1 MEPEL
6 IKNSNPGRIK
16 RFIKESSKNGLLI
29 ILAIILFAI
38 SYVAVATFTQ
48 NDNQGFFL
56 IDFNNNQDGIVSA
69 SETDLRQNIDVDIVA
84 GVAKLS
90 SGATSGFFT
99 TAEIRPA
106 SFTQWDYIR
115 VIAPVFSSIQ
125 NITGSL
131 YTCDATPVAIPGYQN
146 MQFAGTNLIV
156 SISSLSTTTYPC
168 IRVRVDMINQTGNDG
183 LSPILDSIRVS
194 WDPKPLF
201 LVSVSTPP
209 SIQAGGVYSATV
221 SYSNSYV
228 DATGVVVWMELPTY
242 LNGSITNYT
251 SAYNQNPQTSFS
263 SATAG
268 GLYTAGGLTINGV
281 NIPPNSVYWNL
292 GTVSAG
298 RAGTLVARINTSSGW
313 ENGMTLNHLGH
324 IQSTTGQ
331 EVVSDSSAS
340 IPGSQETELII
351 ASSPSPVLQ
360 KTVTGVA
367 NVNGVNYVVDALPL
381 TPIVTYT
388 LMLQNQ
394 SAPTGRET
402 IFNPVITDDI
412 SDILTKLTS
421 ICGIASPEDTRL
433 TINNNGSF
441 NGVTNEITWS
451 TTVGSFGSIPPGGS
465 ASVSYTVD
473 YTGCTTGVFNN
484 TAEATADN
492 FSSVSDSE
500 SVTVGV
506 DVNPV
511 GNFAKGDKIG
521 SSQSIIAGVDDN
533 KYTQQTYGDVFSYLL
548 YGQNTGAVA
557 LGGIVMADQIPS
569 SHNFISA
576 SLPSN
581 ITGGQIYYNINGAG
595 NSPTVPPAYSVTGSG
610 ITGAGWTT
618 VPPAVASDVKWVA
631 FYVPCLNSN
640 YFPSSPSNTT
650 CINQPTN
657 VTATITVQ
665 IRPSA
670 NVCSVAEIENTG
682 FFEINSASPNVSNSS
697 MIDLGPSLVSTDVEQ
712 THAGPSL
719 GVFSS
724 LSTASGPD
732 FLQVGNN
739 GTYTFTINNTGNDTA
754 QNTQLTIDIPKTSIN
769 GVTRYLNFVSATGG
783 NVTTIVD
790 PLFSQ
795 IGTVVIDLGTI
806 SSGNFKTA
814 TLTLNLQTGAL
825 NNSTFDVVGSVK
837 AEDDNDCRDLTAVV
851 SKETSIESSPSLQSF
866 KAADERVIPGGD
878 IIHYTINYR
887 NTGTSP
893 STNTYVVDRVPQRTV
908 FETAYTSGTDSSGTT
923 FNCTGCS
930 VYFSN
935 NVVNLPGSLTTA
947 DPITVSMINSYFT
960 IGQQISPGVWIP
972 QGYTPEEALWVA
984 WKVDDPS
991 FTPPIFPS
999 GGPTK
1004 RVGFTVRNDDNGFPA
1019 PLIPSPIGTL
1029 ISNSPAILA
1038 DGLPQAVDNQ
1048 VFTTILPDP
1057 GLYLDKVSDKE
1068 YVRAG
1073 ETFNWNIEYYNDSG
1087 NADTLVNFIDT
1098 LPPGVIV
1105 SNVFHQW
1112 NSVAVT
1118 NGAASGEVSI
1128 FSDPSLNISGNLLT
1142 FSPTS
1147 YKAGDLLKLE
1157 GGTLRL
1163 AMTVENTVASGEV
1176 LVNSIQGHFENPSG
1190 AYDVFDTDEVYVE
1203 NPDLWMSSKQPDIF
1217 DPFAGDTLN
1226 YTIIFS
1232 NEGPHDATNVVIT
1245 DTLDEGLCYAGPTN
1259 VITPGWTLGEP
1270 TITGDCNTGPST
1282 LTWNNVISTS
1292 GYPVGVIPG
1301 LSGNIIV
1308 RYNISVVSSIAPGTD
1323 LQNGACLQTDI
1334 IEDLVY
1340 DNCTGITVATPL
1352 PDPYVEKQVQSTVN
1366 PGANADY
1373 SIVYANDT
1381 KQPLTNSYIIDSLPD
1396 YNSDGK
1402 SDMKIISV
1410 NGTNGEQFYYHDG
1423 PLTGVTPTF
1432 DLSNP
1437 ISLGWQTS
1445 FSSDTNFIAIVT
1457 GPIVGNSPEFT
1468 ISITLEATDPQ
1479 TDLELP
1485 TGVSLTNTVE
1495 IFLPTGVTDQDYTN
1509 NTDAA
1514 TVITPG
1520 IDLWIEKTGNAEGG
1534 FPGVGP
1540 GDSMTYTV
1548 SFGNQGTVPACDV
1561 FITDV
1566 LSNTLDEATVI
1577 HNATTLSLSNIA
1589 GATIY
1594 PVDTS
1599 GNQIFSPVSINFSEN
1614 SDGDYSFDLGGSDVC
1629 LPPGSVGEFE
1639 VYAIV
1644 DSTLSDGATVSN
1656 TAVIGENSPDIEDI
1670 LTNNTD
1676 SSQTVVYRAD
1686 LSIQKSGVSKGPDN
1700 ILGTGDD
1707 STTQTSVGENVYY
1720 TLEYNNI
1727 GSAPAQNSII
1737 TETIPTGMCYI
1748 DGSITGYPG
1757 DATIEFS
1764 NDNAS
1769 TYTYSPTGPV
1779 DCSVTNFR
1787 IVFGSP
1793 IFPGNSVGE
1802 DATIGGL
1809 GTKTNLAQSGTAG
1822 DLILRLSNTV
1832 NPISFPAFRNYVY
1845 DYNEGN
1851 NVIDLN
1857 NDGLFDVVLEGREDG
1872 RIYRNTSVPGN
1883 VSFDMT
1889 NPNIQLRLG
1898 PIIFEDLDNDG
1909 FDDIIHSN
1917 PNYTNTE
1924 KPYIGRNISTPSTI
1938 DFNNYTTITS
1948 LPPSTSIQSVTDFN
1962 NDGLKDLLFKPNI
1975 GGGLPI
1981 IIKNTSSLG
1990 SVSVNIAVPTNLTG
2004 SLCSAPFQMV
2014 TKVEDFDN
2022 DGKIDILLNCQ
2033 DRFSYFRNITDVSS
2047 SANPIVFDTEQV
2059 IDTFIVTINKETEFV
2074 DFNNDGLNDIF
2085 QTGSSHSLDIF
2096 ENTSSGSIS
2105 FANPVSFYDDVN
2117 DFLPYGTYKIHD
2129 INEDGFLDVVY
2140 FGIKNGNTSLVFMEN
2155 TTSSN
2160 GSSITFAAPEVIE
2173 NISNGQV
2180 FDIQF
2185 ADIDLD
2191 GREDLVSQLQN
2202 FLSNNRAISVHRNTT
2217 SSGNISFAS
2226 SVLSPTSE
2234 NSNSSITI
2242 VDVDENGKLDFV
2254 ISGATDGTNNGT
2266 NSMVFENISIPG
2278 LIRFGDV
2285 ISLGLSRAYTSPVF
2299 KDLDNDGK
2307 KDLFIRS
2314 GFYEW
2319 FPETS
2324 SAFRNNSVPG
2334 IISFGDNINNGSY
2347 VIPVSMSGGGSW
2359 QRLQVSH
2366 EVPVG
2371 TDLEYTIY
2379 DDTCGGTPLVPTTSL
2394 PNQFIDISSLGSVS
2408 DVCLSI
2414 DFSTV
2419 SSSLSPILDGWQMT
2433 YLGGAGEQ
2441 ISYELQVENSSVV
2454 PVSFVNTVTIQ
2465 TDSDEITTDN
2475 NTDDY
2480 TFGVSQS
2487 DVEITKSV
2495 NLASADAG
2503 DTLIY
2508 TLNYT
2513 NNGPL
2518 DAHNVLIEDN
2528 LPAGVTPNGTWT
2540 QISGLDPVECVIDY
2554 GLNKVSCY
2562 GVDSDSNPLSDWVL
2576 SPSESGSIQFEGVIA
2591 GGGTPISITHTNQSD
2606 FETGNTSSN
2615 VSTSTIPGSIIP
2627 VNSVVPID
2635 VSASAIG
2642 SMDFYV
2648 YDEFF
2653 SLIEGTSG
2661 TPADLVNFT
2670 LTSLSPVTFQYTGPT
2685 PVNVGYMYI
2694 SLSLT
2699 GGTSSS
2705 YFLQLSDGDSNGIVD
2720 QYYVSTD
2727 VGVFNGSASFDIT
2740 APLVL
2745 NNVAPGYSSAPNPGT
2760 VESAPPASYKNT
2772 FNMPSTACP
2781 TGNRLW
2787 GHLTIG
2793 KVDPQN
2799 IVGVYMSGDDF
2810 VSSIIP
2816 FNPSMTVEDSFA
2828 LYGESSPAT
2837 LYYMVNITRTDPM
2850 YMPEIQDIS
2859 VETVCSGSIAPG
2871 SVLINNALI
2880 STSTRD
2886 TELDNNSDTAITV
2899 IGEISNLVVRKNGPT
2914 QASIGSN
2921 FSYTIEIENNG
2932 NAPAENVT
2940 LVDVLPTQV
2949 NYVSSSATGGV
2960 TFSCS
2965 NASGTLNCSAS
2976 GDILAGQIITLTV
2989 TVSLPNNV
2997 LLIGDTLHNEV
3008 TVATTTQEVTMVD
3021 NFDEYDITVAP
3032 FGNSSISGFVY
3043 VDANSNNQKDSSE
3056 VGIENVSVFIA
3067 GRDLFGN
3074 IYGPSKTDH
3083 PSVYEEAMNRLVAM
3097 NILPN
3102 LPYLATDAYPPN
3114 YLQINPYSTN
3124 ATGSW
3129 IFDDYNPGT
3138 YLILELQPTVYVS
3151 TGSNAGYSN
3160 TDVSGNPIFDVSR
3173 DGIGS
3178 FESGL
3183 STDVDVIH
3191 TIIVGD
3197 NQNAVQYN
3205 FGEINGTI
3213 GDLVF
3218 LDQNLDGTFNG
3229 SDTGIAG
3236 VQVNLFTD
3244 LNNNGSVDAGE
3255 TMQSTT
3261 TDSNGN
3267 YLFTGLSVGT
3277 QYIVEVVDSTGV
3289 LGSYNS
3295 IVGPNPGFNNNSQN
3309 SSGYVV
3315 NLSSG
3320 NSVNL
3325 TADFGYHQPDTG
3337 CVGSGCGGGG
3347 CTGPNCNPSGS
3358 SGFIGNQVFFD
3369 ENGNGIFDNGE
3380 IGIPGVEITLLID
3393 VDRNGRIGP
3402 YDQERTMKTN
3412 QYGVYGWGGLSFD
3425 YQYMVVVTDSDNVLN
3440 EFTHVLGSNGILDNY
3455 SKNELGYLINL
3466 TALEPINNTADFGYV
3481 GYELPQTGQAV
3492 SGKMLFSFVL
3502 VLSTLLTLW
3511 FFRKDRSLTSSIT
3524 SFNIKY
3530 NGKS

>member
-1 MEPEL
+1 M
-6 IKNSNPGRIK
+6 
-16 RFIKESSKNGLLI
+16 
-29 ILAIILFAI
+29 
-38 SYVAVATFTQ
+38 
-48 NDNQGFFL
+48 
-56 IDFNNNQDGIVSA
+56 
-69 SETDLRQNIDVDIVA
+69 TDLV
-84 GVAKLS
+84 LS
-90 SGATSGFFT
+90 W
-99 TAEIRPA
+99 ILL
-106 SFTQWDYIR
+106 
-115 VIAPVFSSIQ
+115 V
-125 NITGSL
+125 SL
-131 YTCDATPVAIPGYQN
+131 
-146 MQFAGTNLIV
+146 
-156 SISSLSTTTYPC
+156 
-168 IRVRVDMINQTGNDG
+168 
-183 LSPILDSIRVS
+183 

-209 SIQAGGVYSATV
+209 SIAAGGVYSATV
-221 SYSNSYV
+221 SYSNSFV

-242 LNGSITNYT
+242 LNGSVTNYT

-263 SATAG
+263 SATG
-268 GLYTAGGLTINGV
+268 GGVYTAGGATINGINV
-281 NIPPNSVYWNL
+281 PANSVYWNL
-292 GTVSAG
+292 GTVTAG
-298 RAGTLVARINTSSGW
+298 RSGTLVARINTSSGW
-313 ENGMTLNHLGH
+313 ENGMVLNHLGH
-324 IQSTTGQ
+324 IQSATGQ
-331 EVVSDSSAS
+331 EVISDSNTV
-340 IPGSQETELII
+340 IPGNQETELII
-351 ASSPSPVLQ
+351 ASSPSPVL
-360 KTVTGVA
+360 KKIVSGVA
-367 NVNGVNYVVDALPL
+367 KVGGVNYVVNAPPL

-412 SDILTKLTS
+412 SDILNKLTN
-421 ICGIASPEDTRL
+421 ICLVASPEDTRL
-433 TINNNGSF
+433 TINNGGTYSA
-441 NGVTNEITWS
+441 VTGDITWS
-451 TTVGSFGSIPPGGS
+451 TTAGSFGHIPPGGS
-465 ASVSYTVD
+465 ASVTYTVD
-473 YTGCTTGVFNN
+473 YTGCPNGVFDN
-484 TAEATADN
+484 TATATSDN
-492 FSSVSDSE
+492 FSSVTDSE
-500 SVTVGV
+500 SVTVGI
-506 DVNPV
+506 DVTPT
-511 GNFAKGDKIG
+511 GSFAKGDKIG

-533 KYTQQTYGDVFSYLL
+533 KFTQQTYGDVFSYLL

-557 LGGIVMADQIPS
+557 IGGVVIADQIS
-569 SHNFISA
+569 SNHNFVSA

-581 ITGGQIYYNINGAG
+581 ITGGQIYYNTSGAG
-595 NSPTVPPAYSVTGSG
+595 NSPTVPPSYSVTGSG
-610 ITGAGWTT
+610 ITGSGWTT
-618 VPPAVASDVKWVA
+618 VPPSVPSDVKWVA

-640 YFPSSPSNTT
+640 FFPSSPANTA
-650 CINQPTN
+650 CVNQPIS

-665 IRPSA
+665 IRAVSNICSETEITNTGIFQINRASA
-670 NVCSVAEIENTG
+670 NI
-682 FFEINSASPNVSNSS
+682 SNSS
-697 MIDLGPSLVSTDVEQ
+697 FIDLSPAILSTDVEQ

-719 GVFSS
+719 GSFSS

-739 GTYTFTINNTGNDTA
+739 GTYTFTVNNTGNDTA
-754 QNTQLTIDIPKTSIN
+754 QSTQLTINIPKTNIN
-769 GVTRYLNFVSATGG
+769 GVTRYLNFVGATGG
-783 NVTTIVD
+783 NVTTVID
-790 PLFSQ
+790 PLFGQ
-795 IGTVVIDLGTI
+795 VGTVVIDLGAI

-825 NNSTFDVVGSVK
+825 NNSTFTVIGNIK
-837 AEDDNDCRDLTAVV
+837 AEDDNDCRDLTAIV
-851 SKETSIESSPSLQSF
+851 SKETSVESSPVLQAF
-866 KAADERVIPGGD
+866 KSVDERVIPGGD
-878 IIHYTINYR
+878 LLHYTLNYR
-887 NTGTSP
+887 NIGTSP
-893 STNTYVVDRVPQRTV
+893 STNSYVIDRVPQRTV

-923 FNCTGCS
+923 FNCIGCS

-935 NVVNLPGSLTTA
+935 NTTNLPASLTTA
-947 DPITVSMINSYFT
+947 SPITVPLINSYFT
-960 IGQQISPGVWIP
+960 LGQQISPGVWVP
-972 QGYTPEEALWVA
+972 QGYAPEEVVWIA
-984 WKVDDPS
+984 WKVDN
-991 FTPPIFPS
+991 PIFTTPILPS
-999 GGPTK
+999 GGNTK
-1004 RVGFTVRNDDNGFPA
+1004 RVGFTARNDDNGSIPPF
-1019 PLIPSPIGTL
+1019 IPSPIGTL

-1057 GLYLDKVSDKE
+1057 GLFLDKISDKE
-1068 YVRAG
+1068 FVRAG
-1073 ETFNWNIEYYNDSG
+1073 ETFNWNIQYYNDSG
-1087 NADTLVNFIDT
+1087 NADTLVNLIDT

-1105 SNVFHQW
+1105 SDVFHEW

-1118 NGAASGEVSI
+1118 NGASSGEVSI
-1128 FSDPSLNISGNLLT
+1128 LGNPNLLIAGNSIT

-1147 YKAGDLLKLE
+1147 YKPGSLLKLE

-1163 AMTVENTVASGEV
+1163 EMTVENTVSSGEV

-1282 LTWNNVISTS
+1282 LTWDNVISTA
-1292 GYPVGVIPG
+1292 GYPTGVIPG

-1308 RYNISVVSSIAPGTD
+1308 RYNISVVGSVTPGTD

-1340 DNCTGITVATPL
+1340 DNCTGITVSTPL

-1373 SIVYANDT
+1373 SIKYGNDT
-1381 KQPLTNSYIIDSLPD
+1381 KQPLINSYIIDSLPD

-1410 NGTNGEQFYYHDG
+1410 SGTNGEQFYYHNG

-1437 ISLGWQTS
+1437 VSLGWQTTYS
-1445 FSSDTNFIAIVT
+1445 NNTNFIAIVT
-1457 GPIVGNSPEFT
+1457 GPLPGNSPEYT
-1468 ISITLEATDPQ
+1468 ITVTLEATDPQ

-1495 IFLPTGVTDQDYTN
+1495 IFLPTGVNDQDYTN
-1509 NTDAA
+1509 NVATA

-1566 LSNTLDEATVI
+1566 LSNTLNDASVI
-1577 HNATTLSLSNIA
+1577 HNATTLSLVNVA

-1599 GNQIFSPVSINFSEN
+1599 GNQIFSPININFSQN
-1614 SDGDYSFDLGGSDVC
+1614 ADGDYLFDFGGSNVC

-1639 VYAIV
+1639 VYADV
-1644 DSTLSDGATVSN
+1644 DSALADGTTVSN
-1656 TAVIGENSPDIEDI
+1656 TAVIGENSSDIEDI

-1676 SSQTVVYRAD
+1676 SSQTVVYRSD
-1686 LSIQKSGVSKGPDN
+1686 LSIEKSGISKGPDN

-1707 STTQTSVGENVYY
+1707 STTQTSVGENVHYI
-1720 TLEYNNI
+1720 LEYNNI
-1727 GSAPAQNSII
+1727 GSAPAQNSVI

-1769 TYTYSPTGPV
+1769 TYSYNPTGPV

-1832 NPISFPAFRNYVY
+1832 NPISFPALRNYVY
-1845 DYNEGN
+1845 DYDDAN

-1857 NDGLFDVVLEGREDG
+1857 NDGLLDMTFEGREDG

-1883 VSFDMT
+1883 VSFDMA
-1889 NPNIQLRLG
+1889 NPNIQIRLG
-1898 PIIFEDLDNDG
+1898 PVMFEDLDNDG
-1909 FDDIIHSN
+1909 LKDIIHSN

-1948 LPPSTSIQSVTDFN
+1948 LPPSTLIQSVTDFN
-1962 NDGLKDLLFKPNI
+1962 NDGLKDLLFKPNL

-1981 IIKNTSSLG
+1981 IIKNTSSVG
-1990 SVSVNIAVPTNLTG
+1990 NVSVNIAVPTNLTG
-2004 SLCSAPFQMV
+2004 SLCPAPFQMS

-2059 IDTFIVTINKETEFV
+2059 IDTFIVSINKETEFV
-2074 DFNNDGLNDIF
+2074 DFNNDGLEDIF
-2085 QTGSSHSLDIF
+2085 QTGTSHSLDIF

-2105 FANPVSFYDDVN
+2105 FTNPVSFYDDVN
-2117 DFLPYGTYKIHD
+2117 DFLPYGTYEIND
-2129 INEDGFLDVVY
+2129 INEDGFLDVAY

-2155 TTSSN
+2155 TTNSN
-2160 GSSITFAAPEVIE
+2160 GSSITFATPVVIE

-2180 FDIQF
+2180 YNIQF

-2202 FLSNNRAISVHRNTT
+2202 YSSNTRAISVRRNVT
-2217 SSGNISFAS
+2217 SSGNIAFAP
-2226 SVLSPTSE
+2226 SVLSPTPG
-2234 NSNSSITI
+2234 NSNAAITI

-2254 ISGATDGTNNGT
+2254 ISGATDGTNSGT

-2278 LIRFGDV
+2278 LVRFGDV

-2314 GFYEW
+2314 GYYEW
-2319 FPETS
+2319 YPETS
-2324 SAFRNNSVPG
+2324 TAFRNNSIPG
-2334 IISFGDNINNGSY
+2334 TISFGDNSSNGSY
-2347 VIPVSMSGGGSW
+2347 VVPISMSGGGFW

-2366 EVPVG
+2366 DVPSG

-2379 DDTCGGTPLVPTTSL
+2379 DDTCGGTPLISATTL

-2414 DFSTV
+2414 DFSTT
-2419 SSSLSPILDGWQMT
+2419 SSSLSPKLDGWQMT
-2433 YLGGAGEQ
+2433 YLGGTGEE
-2441 ISYELQVENSSVV
+2441 ITYELQVESSSVT

-2475 NTDDY
+2475 NTDEY
-2480 TFGVSQS
+2480 TFGVSQA

-2495 NLASADAG
+2495 DLSSADAG
-2503 DTLIY
+2503 DTLVY

-2518 DAHNVLIEDN
+2518 DAHNVFIEDT

-2540 QISGLDPVECVIDY
+2540 QISGYDPVNCVIDY
-2554 GLNKVSCY
+2554 GTNSLSCF
-2562 GVDSDSNPLSDWVL
+2562 GVDSDSNPLADWVL
-2576 SPSESGSIQFEGVIA
+2576 SPGESGSIQFEAVIA
-2591 GGGTPISITHTNQSD
+2591 GSGTPISITHTTQSD
-2606 FETGNTSSN
+2606 FENNDISSN
-2615 VSTSTIPGSIIP
+2615 ISTTTIPGSIVP
-2627 VNSVVPID
+2627 VNSTSPID
-2635 VSASAIG
+2635 LSASSVDSIELYA
-2642 SMDFYV
+2642 

-2653 SLIEGTSG
+2653 SLIEGASG
-2661 TPADLVNFT
+2661 TPADLVNFN
-2670 LTSLSPVTFQYTGPT
+2670 LTSLNPVTLQYTGPT
-2685 PVNVGYMYI
+2685 PVNIGYMYI
-2694 SLSLT
+2694 ALSLS

-2705 YFLQLSDGDSNGIVD
+2705 YFLQLSDSNTDNIVD

-2727 VGVFNGSASFDIT
+2727 AGVFSGNIGTFDLT
-2740 APLVL
+2740 NPLVL
-2745 NNVAPGYSSAPNPGT
+2745 KNVAPGFSDSIDPGFIST
-2760 VESAPPASYKNT
+2760 TPTADYKNS
-2772 FNMPSTACP
+2772 FSMPGTACP
-2781 TGNRLW
+2781 SGNRQW
-2787 GHLTIG
+2787 GYLSVD
-2793 KVDPQN
+2793 KVDPQSN
-2799 IVGVYMSGDDF
+2799 VNVYL
-2810 VSSIIP
+2810 SSDNFSSSVVA
-2816 FNPSMTVEDSFA
+2816 FNPAMTVNDMFV
-2828 LYGESSPAT
+2828 LNGETSPAT
-2837 LYYMVNITRTDPM
+2837 LYYQISIARTDPL
-2850 YMPEIQDIS
+2850 YIPEVQQVS

-2871 SVLINNALI
+2871 SVLINSALI

-2886 TELDNNSDTAITV
+2886 TELENNSDTAITI
-2899 IGEISNLVVRKNGPT
+2899 IGEIANLSITKTGPT

-2921 FSYTIEIENNG
+2921 FSYTIEVENNG
-2932 NAPAENVT
+2932 NATAQGVT
-2940 LVDVLPTQV
+2940 VVDTLPNQV
-2949 NYVSSSATGGV
+2949 NYVSSTTTGAISFACSSAAGL
-2960 TFSCS
+2960 
-2965 NASGTLNCSAS
+2965 LNCVAS
-2976 GDILAGQIITLTV
+2976 GDIDPGESAVLTV
-2989 TVSLPNNV
+2989 TVSVPNNV
-2997 LLIGDTLHNEV
+2997 LLIGDILHNEV
-3008 TVATTTQEVTMVD
+3008 TVATATQEVTIVD
-3021 NFDEYDITVAP
+3021 NFDEYDVVIAP
-3032 FGNSSISGFVY
+3032 LGNSSISGFVY
-3043 VDANSNNQKDSSE
+3043 IDTNNNNQKE
-3056 VGIENVSVFIA
+3056 TGEAGIENIPVFIA

-3074 IYGPSKTDH
+3074 IYGPSKIDA
-3083 PSVYEEAMNRLVAM
+3083 PSVYEDAMDRLVAM

-3102 LPYLATDAYPPN
+3102 LPYLATDPYPAN
-3114 YLQINPYSTN
+3114 YLQINNYTTGT
-3124 ATGSW
+3124 TGSW
-3129 IFDDYNPGT
+3129 VFNNYNPGT
-3138 YLILELQPTVYVS
+3138 YIVLELQPVSYVS

-3160 TDVSGNPIFDVSR
+3160 TDASGNPIFDVAR

-3183 STDVDVIH
+3183 SSDVDVIRS
-3191 TIIVGD
+3191 IILGE
-3197 NQNAVQYN
+3197 NQSAVQYN

-3229 SDTGIAG
+3229 SDSGISG
-3236 VQVNLFTD
+3236 VQINLFLD
-3244 LNNNGSVDAGE
+3244 LNNNGIVDVGE
-3255 TMQSTT
+3255 TSQTT
-3261 TDSNGN
+3261 TTNSSGN
-3267 YLFTGLSVGT
+3267 YIFTGLTIGS
-3277 QYIVEVVDSTGV
+3277 QYIVQVVDSVGV
-3289 LGSYNS
+3289 LSTYNQ
-3295 IVGPNPGFNNNSQN
+3295 IIGPNPGVNNNSQN
-3309 SSGYVV
+3309 STGYVV
-3315 NLSSG
+3315 NLVSG
-3320 NSVNL
+3320 NSINL

-3337 CVGSGCGGGG
+3337 CVGSGCGGSG
-3347 CTGPNCNPSGS
+3347 CTGPNCNPSSS

-3369 ENGNGIFDNGE
+3369 ENGNGIFDSGE
-3380 IGIPGVEITLLID
+3380 IGIPGVEVTLYID
-3393 VDRNGRIGP
+3393 IDRNGRIGP
-3402 YDQERTMKTN
+3402 YDQERKMKTN

-3425 YQYMVVVTDSDNVLN
+3425 YQYMVVVTDADNVLN
-3440 EFTHVLGSNGILDNY
+3440 EFTHILGPSGALDNH

-3466 TALEPINNTADFGYV
+3466 TALEPINNTADFGYI

-3492 SGKMLFSFVL
+3492 FGKILFSI
-3502 VLSTLLTLW
+3502 TLMSVTVLTLW
-3511 FFRKDRSLTSSIT
+3511 FFRKGKSLTEVINSI
-3524 SFNIKY
+3524 NIKY